1 MPSVRTAACLAAL
14 SLTVLAATS
23 ARAAGPATSLAPLP
37 ITQTAAPASADDGN
51 PLLTN
56 RTAAAPAPAAA
67 PAADATPAG
76 STAPSMVERVRRGVV
91 LVERDGRLLGFGTV
105 LAGDGRIL
113 TSLSALALDSQRGG
127 DAVDVQYADGAVVHA
142 KVRHRD
148 AAWDLALLV
157 PRTIHW
163 KDGLTAS
170 QADPASTDLRAPIPP
185 RMGARPIAL
194 PVHFKGRTDA
204 ISRQGESLIDAL
216 DVEIHNALPV
226 AGAPILDQQAT
237 VVGVLVRACKLAVG
251 SREDAVKTGPIGC
264 APTLIGAPVSAL
276 LSFLSKTPTDAVA
289 PTPWLGIAG
298 EPDTSGAVHG
308 VRVMAV
314 APQSPAQKAGLK
326 AASGDA
332 GADRIVAVDGQ
343 PVETPEK
350 LAEAIGKHAI
360 GETVKLLV
368 LGGRDAKDA
377 RNTQGAEAT
386 NASFRDVAV
395 VLRSA
400 P

>member
-14 SLTVLAATS
+14 SLTVLAAS
-23 ARAAGPATSLAPLP
+23 PARAAGPATTLAPLP
-37 ITQTAAPASADDGN
+37 GASRGDDTN

-56 RTAAAPAPAAA
+56 RTAAPAAPAAA
-67 PAADATPAG
+67 PAPDAAPAG
-76 STAPSMVERVRRGVV
+76 SPAPSMLERVRRGVV

-113 TSLSALALDSQRGG
+113 TSLSSLAGG
-127 DAVDVQYADGAVVHA
+127 DAVEIQYADGAVVHA
-142 KVRHRD
+142 KVGHRD

-163 KDGLTAS
+163 KDGLSAS
-170 QADPASTDLRAPIPP
+170 QTDPASSDLRAPIPP

-216 DVEIHNALPV
+216 DVEVHNALPV
-226 AGAPILDQQAT
+226 AGAPILDQQAN

-251 SREDAVKTGPIGC
+251 SREDAAKTGPIGC

-276 LSFLSKTPTDAVA
+276 LSFLSKTPPDAVA

-298 EPDTSGAVHG
+298 EPDASGAVHG

-326 AASGDA
+326 AASGDG

-350 LAEAIGKHAI
+350 LSEAIGKHAI

-368 LGGRDAKDA
+368 LAGHDA
-377 RNTQGAEAT
+377 
-386 NASFRDVAV
+386 SYRDVAV